1 MRVTRFAGLVI
12 TSALLAC
19 GGGGGDDGGTTNPPP
34 PPPPPPPPQTL
45 GSISTNVTSMN
56 LLAGNTQ
63 TITVSA
69 FDTQGAIITN
79 PGTPSFTSS
88 QVTVADVDAA
98 GVVTGISAGNTVVT
112 VSLSRGGITR
122 TATVAVAVTGQLP
135 TNASVSTT
143 SGDVFTPNSVAIAR
157 GGSVTWTFGATIH
170 NVTFGGPA
178 GAPSNIGNVSGTQE
192 SRTFTQA
199 GNFAYNCTLH
209 AGMNGQVIV
218 R

>member
-1 MRVTRFAGLVI
+1 MRVTRFAGLVM

-34 PPPPPPPPQTL
+34 PPPSTQTL

-69 FDTQGAIITN
+69 FDTQGAVITN
-79 PGTPSFTSS
+79 PGTPTFTSS
-88 QVTVADVDAA
+88 QITVADVDAV
-98 GVVTGISAGNTVVT
+98 GVVTGISAGNAVVT

-135 TNASVSTT
+135 VSASVSTT
-143 SGDVFTPNSVAIAR
+143 SGDVFTPNAVAIAR
-157 GGSVTWTFGATIH
+157 GGSVTWTFGTTIH
-170 NVTFGGPA
+170 NVTFGTA
-178 GAPSNIGNVSGTQE
+178 GAPSSIANASNTQE